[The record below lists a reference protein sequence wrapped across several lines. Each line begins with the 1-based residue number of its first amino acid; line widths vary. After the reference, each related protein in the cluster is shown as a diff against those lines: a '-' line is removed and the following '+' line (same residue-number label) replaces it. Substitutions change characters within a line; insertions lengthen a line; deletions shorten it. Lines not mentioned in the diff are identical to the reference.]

1 MGMPPL
7 RYEKDDDGIAWLTL
21 DRPEVLNA
29 LNLAMRD
36 ALWSALEAVRDDPE
50 VRVAVL
56 RGAGE
61 RAFSAGADIS
71 EFGTA
76 PSFVESRRAR
86 HDRDVWALMLSMLK
100 PLVASVHGFAYGAGC
115 EMALLCDI
123 RIASANA
130 MFALPEVA
138 LGYIPSAG
146 GTQTLPRIVRGV
158 AREMILSGESI
169 DAARA
174 LEIGLVHKVVPHD
187 KLDDETLI
195 VARRLAA
202 QPARAL
208 AAAKDAM
215 RRGAGLP
222 LGEALLLEQLVA
234 WRLTTEATS

>member
-1 MGMPPL
+1 MGTPPL

-29 LNLAMRD
+29 LNLAMLD

-86 HDRDVWALMLSMLK
+86 RDRDVWALMLSMPK

-123 RIASANA
+123 RIASA
-130 MFALPEVA
+130 
-138 LGYIPSAG
+138 S
-146 GTQTLPRIVRGV
+146 
-158 AREMILSGESI
+158 
-169 DAARA
+169 
-174 LEIGLVHKVVPHD
+174 
-187 KLDDETLI
+187 
-195 VARRLAA
+195 
-202 QPARAL
+202 
-208 AAAKDAM
+208 
-215 RRGAGLP
+215 
-222 LGEALLLEQLVA
+222 
-234 WRLTTEATS
+234 